1 MPQSPGSSSSTGS
14 PEVANDFGANEWL
27 VEEMFDQFQKDP
39 SSVDPAWAAFFKAQ
53 GNGQG
58 NGSTSGSTSGSASNG
73 SSPKAAPAPSKPD
86 AAPAQKSRQ
95 CLAPLCR
102 VCGFY
107 QFLM

>member
-53 GNGQG
+53 DGGRG
-58 NGSTSGSTSGSASNG
+58 ASNG
-73 SSPKAAPAPSKPD
+73 TGSNGSATKPEAGKAKAEPAKAD
-86 AAPAQKSRQ
+86 NANATA
-95 CLAPLCR
+95 LADIPTAER
-102 VCGFY
+102 
-107 QFLM
+107 